1 MHNVR
6 VRIVPPATAFILCLG
21 CGLLED
27 PEEGN
32 RPPINESVNGSPGGG
47 FLPGD
52 TDTDT
57 DTTGGSDSGTTA
69 GATSGADSTGTG
81 PDLGM
86 GVLFVGTIG
95 DGGGA
100 WTPPFDCEVRLYS
113 EDQLDPMTG
122 AADDSVAQYPIELV
136 NFPHAFMVTR
146 NDVPADVD
154 FGWEGYIGVRCDPF
168 GDDSYTVGAFH
179 PSLPA
184 QIVTLPV
191 DMVTLDLQ
199 FL

>member
-6 VRIVPPATAFILCLG
+6 VRIVPPATAFIFCLG

-32 RPPINESVNGSPGGG
+32 QPPINESANDSPGGG

-57 DTTGGSDSGTTA
+57 DTATGGSDSGTTA
-69 GATSGADSTGTG
+69 GSTSGADSTGTG
-81 PDLGM
+81 LDLGM
-86 GVLFVGTIG
+86 GVLFVGTIT

-100 WTPPFDCEVRLYS
+100 WTPPFDCQVRLYS
-113 EDQLDPMTG
+113 EDQLDPTTG
-122 AADDSVAQYPIELV
+122 AADDSVEQYPIELV
-136 NFPHAFMVTR
+136 GFPHELIVTR
-146 NDVPADVD
+146 NDVPAVD
-154 FGWEGYIGVRCDPF
+154 FGWEGYIGVRCDTF
-168 GDDSYTVGAFH
+168 GDGSYTVGAFH

-184 QIVTLPV
+184 QLVTLPV